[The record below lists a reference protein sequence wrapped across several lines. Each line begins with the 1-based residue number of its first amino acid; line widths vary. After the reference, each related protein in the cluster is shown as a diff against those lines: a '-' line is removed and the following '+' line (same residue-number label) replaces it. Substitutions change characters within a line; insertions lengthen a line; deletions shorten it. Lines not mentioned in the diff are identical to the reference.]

1 MTYYLI
7 EVSEKKVAYTISAAV
22 MKGNIVYYNPFTG
35 VIDVRYINNNIE
47 NHSYNKK
54 RNTANPK
61 NVIFILHLM
70 GFELKYDPETKFVQ
84 VKLPDDKEKNI
95 DIQFVYTKYFLD
107 DSAFLSLSTLFP
119 AENLSPL
126 KYQYAYYIS
135 NYGTDLITPHTP
147 NVLDNLVLPN
157 LVIPVPD
164 TKI

>member
-54 RNTANPK
+54 RNTVNPK
-61 NVIFILHLM
+61 SVIFILHLM
-70 GFELKYDPETKFVQ
+70 GFELKYDSETQFVQ
-84 VKLPDDKEKNI
+84 VKLPDHKEKNI
-95 DIQFVYTKYFLD
+95 DIQFVYNKYFLD
-107 DSAFLSLSTLFP
+107 DSAFLALSTLFP

-157 LVIPVPD
+157 IVIPVPD